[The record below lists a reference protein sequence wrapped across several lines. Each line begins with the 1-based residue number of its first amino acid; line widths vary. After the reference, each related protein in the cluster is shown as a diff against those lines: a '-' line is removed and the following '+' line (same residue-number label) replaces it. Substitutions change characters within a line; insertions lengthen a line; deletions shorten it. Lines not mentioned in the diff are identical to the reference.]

1 LIQSAD
7 KLCKLLGYEFNDP
20 QLLQTALSHRSVGSN
35 NNERMEYLGDAILG
49 FVVADILYQRFSE
62 AGEGQLSRL
71 RAHLVN
77 GESLAELA
85 QEISLGD
92 YLHLG
97 PGELK
102 SGGFRRVSILAG
114 ALEALF
120 GAVYLDS
127 GFQEIER
134 LIVKIYQQKLSQV
147 TLEQD
152 TKDPKTR
159 LQEFL
164 QARKKALPIYTVIS
178 VEGREHEQLFKVK
191 CDVDGGDEVIGQ
203 GVSRRRA
210 EQDAA
215 AIMLEMLVLNK

>member
-1 LIQSAD
+1 MSESAN
-7 KLCKLLGYEFNDP
+7 KLCKLLGYEFSDP

-49 FVVADILYQRFSE
+49 FVIADTLYQRFPE

-71 RAHLVN
+71 RSHLVN

-85 QEISLGD
+85 HEINLGD

-114 ALEALF
+114 ALEGLF

-127 GFQEIER
+127 GFQKIER
-134 LIVKIYQQKLSQV
+134 LIVKLYQKKLSQI
-147 TLEQD
+147 TLEKD

-159 LQEFL
+159 LQEYL
-164 QARKKALPIYTVIS
+164 QARKKSLPVYSVAS
-178 VEGREHEQLFKVK
+178 VEGREHEQLFKVR
-191 CDVDGGDEVIGQ
+191 CDVEAESTVTGQ
-203 GVSRRRA
+203 GESRRRA

-215 AIMLEMLVLNK
+215 AIMLEMLLVK